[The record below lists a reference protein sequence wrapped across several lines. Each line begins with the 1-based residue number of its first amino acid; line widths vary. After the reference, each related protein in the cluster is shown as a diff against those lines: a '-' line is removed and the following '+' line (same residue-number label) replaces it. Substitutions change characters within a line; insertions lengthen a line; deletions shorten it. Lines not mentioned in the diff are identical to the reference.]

1 MTKKRAP
8 GQVASRAAIDHDADE
23 IWGRISMTAATG
35 ISTASERSTTAHV
48 VWASALGTAIEWY
61 DFLIYGTAAALVF
74 NKLFFPSFDP
84 FVGTLVAFSTY
95 AVGFVAR
102 PIGGAIIGHY
112 GDRLGRKAMLVV
124 TMIAMGLGT
133 FLIGC
138 LPTYHQ
144 IGIWA
149 PILLV
154 LLRFVQGIGLGGEW
168 SGAVVMV
175 IEHAGSRRGF
185 YGSLVQ
191 IGFPVGVAAS
201 TGIFALMTKL
211 PEADFLSW
219 GWRVPFLISI
229 FLVFVGFIVRL
240 RLAET
245 PHFKD
250 VVERKE
256 ILAQPVFEVLR
267 RDWRSFLLAVGI
279 TVSEVGLAYLLT
291 VFTVVYATTRLG
303 LPRQVILDAVVY
315 AAVVEFATLPLAG
328 WLSDLFGRK
337 ALYLAGG
344 IFSVALAFPL
354 FWFLDTKEPALI
366 TLALVVTM
374 TLTHAL
380 LFGPKAAFMPELF
393 RTKVRYSGASLG
405 ANVAAALSGGFSP
418 LIATALLAWA
428 GASWPV
434 SLYIIALSVIT
445 LVATLMAPETA
456 RDSLKY

>member
-1 MTKKRAP
+1 M
-8 GQVASRAAIDHDADE
+8 
-23 IWGRISMTAATG
+23 MAATDV
-35 ISTASERSTTAHV
+35 STVAERSTTAHV
-48 VWASALGTAIEWY
+48 VLASALGTAIEWY

-84 FVGTLVAFSTY
+84 FVGTIAAFSTY

-112 GDRLGRKAMLVV
+112 GDRLGRKTMLVV
-124 TMIAMGLGT
+124 TMMAMGLGT

-138 LPTYHQ
+138 LPTYNE

-149 PILLV
+149 PILLIV
-154 LLRFVQGIGLGGEW
+154 LRFVQGIGLGGEW

-175 IEHAGSRRGF
+175 IEHAGNRRGF

-201 TGIFALMTKL
+201 TGIFSLMTKL

-219 GWRVPFLISI
+219 GWRLPFLVSLL
-229 FLVFVGFIVRL
+229 LVVIGFVVRL

-245 PHFKD
+245 PQFRE
-250 VVERKE
+250 VVERKDV
-256 ILAQPVFEVLR
+256 LAQPVLEVLR

-291 VFTVVYATTRLG
+291 VFTVVYATSQLG

-315 AAVVEFATLPLAG
+315 AALVEFVTLPLAG

-354 FWFLDTKEPALI
+354 FWFLNTKAPWLI

-393 RTKVRYSGASLG
+393 RSQVRYSGASLG

-428 GASWPV
+428 GSYWAV

-445 LVATLMAPETA
+445 IIATLMTPETA
-456 RDSLKY
+456 GHALKY

>member
-1 MTKKRAP
+1 MA
-8 GQVASRAAIDHDADE
+8 
-23 IWGRISMTAATG
+23 MTAASG
-35 ISTASERSTTAHV
+35 VSSAAEKSTTAHV

-61 DFLIYGTAAALVF
+61 DFLIYGTAAALVL

-84 FVGTLVAFSTY
+84 FVGTLAAFSTY

-112 GDRLGRKAMLVV
+112 GDRLGRKKMLGAPL
-124 TMIAMGLGT
+124 IAVGPGT
-133 FLIGC
+133 VLVGC
-138 LPTYHQ
+138 LPTHSP
-144 IGIWA
+144 IRGWA
-149 PILLV
+149 PIFLV
-154 LLRFVQGIGLGGEW
+154 LFRFVLGVGAPISLVILRFARAMGPGGEG

-175 IEHAGSRRGF
+175 PDHAGNRRGF

-201 TGIFALMTKL
+201 TGIFGLMTQL

-229 FLVFVGFIVRL
+229 LLVGVGFIVRL
-240 RLAET
+240 KLAET
-245 PHFKD
+245 PHFKE
-250 VVERKE
+250 VLERKE
-256 ILAQPVFEVLR
+256 VLAQPALEVLR
-267 RDWRSFLLAVGI
+267 RDWRSFLLAIGI

-291 VFTVVYATTRLG
+291 VFTVVYATTQLG
-303 LPRQVILDAVVY
+303 LPRQVILNAVVY
-315 AAVVEFATLPLAG
+315 AALVELATLPLAG

-344 IFSVALAFPL
+344 VFSVALAFPL
-354 FWFLDTKEPALI
+354 FWFLDTREPALI

-393 RTKVRYSGASLG
+393 RTQVRYSGASLG

-428 GASWPV
+428 GSYWAV
-434 SLYIIALSVIT
+434 SVYIVALSVIT
-445 LVATLMAPETA
+445 SIATLIAPETA
-456 RDSLKY
+456 RDQLRS

>member
-1 MTKKRAP
+1 
-8 GQVASRAAIDHDADE
+8 
-23 IWGRISMTAATG
+23 MTAATDV
-35 ISTASERSTTAHV
+35 STGREKSTTAHV
-48 VWASALGTAIEWY
+48 VLASALGTAIEWY

-84 FVGTLVAFSTY
+84 FVGTIAAFSTY

-102 PIGGAIIGHY
+102 PIGGALIGHY

-124 TMIAMGLGT
+124 TMMAMGLGT

-138 LPTYHQ
+138 LPTYSE

-154 LLRFVQGIGLGGEW
+154 ALRFVQGIGLGGEW

-175 IEHAGSRRGF
+175 VEHAGNRRGF

-201 TGIFALMTKL
+201 TGIFGLLTKL

-219 GWRVPFLISI
+219 GWRLPFLVSLL
-229 FLVFVGFIVRL
+229 LVVIGFVVRL

-245 PHFKD
+245 PQFRE
-250 VVERKE
+250 VVERKDV
-256 ILAQPVFEVLR
+256 LAQPVLEVLR

-291 VFTVVYATTRLG
+291 VFTVVYATSQLG

-315 AAVVEFATLPLAG
+315 AALVEFVTLPLAG

-354 FWFLDTKEPALI
+354 FWFLNTKAPWLI

-393 RTKVRYSGASLG
+393 RSQVRYSGASLG

-428 GASWPV
+428 GSYWAV

-445 LVATLMAPETA
+445 IIATLMTPETA
-456 RDSLKY
+456 GHALKY